1 MKNLLLTMVLV
12 VLVFVA
18 VVQAVQ
24 LNSLKDKI
32 GSGAIVKSSTSGSS
46 SSSVSSSAGST
57 PKSLQDLP
65 QMVGGC

>member
-1 MKNLLLTMVLV
+1 MKNLLITLVLV
-12 VLVFVA
+12 VLVAVA

-24 LNSLKDKI
+24 LNSLKDKVET
-32 GSGAIVKSSTSGSS
+32 GVTVKSGSS
-46 SSSVSSSAGST
+46 SSSVVQSASSST

>member
-1 MKNLLLTMVLV
+1 MKNLLLTIVLLVLV
-12 VLVFVA
+12 AVA

-24 LNSLKDKI
+24 LNSLKENIASGGLTVK
-32 GSGAIVKSSTSGSS
+32 SGASS
-46 SSSVSSSAGST
+46 SNVNTQSGLGT